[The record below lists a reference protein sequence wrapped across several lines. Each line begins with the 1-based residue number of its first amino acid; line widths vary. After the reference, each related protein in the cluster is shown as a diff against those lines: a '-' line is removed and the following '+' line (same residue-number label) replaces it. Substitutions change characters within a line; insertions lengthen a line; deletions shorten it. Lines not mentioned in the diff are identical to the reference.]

1 MSKSAAEAGSEIGQW
16 LGQYNDNEQEQEVG
30 DVGDEGI
37 IQQTQASGP
46 QNNTATQRV
55 TAGGLVTSATSTAG
69 AITNTEKVEAGGDAL
84 VSKSAAEAGSEI
96 GQWLGQYNNNEQ
108 EQEVGDVGDEG
119 IIQQTQASGP
129 QNNTA
134 EQTATSEP
142 VATSTGG
149 AITNDGGVSAGGDAL
164 VSKSR
169 AEAASE
175 IKQGAEQSNANE
187 QDQEVGDVG
196 DLGIIE
202 QAQTS
207 SSQSNTAEQ
216 TAEAAPDASST
227 AGAVTNTEEVEAGGD
242 ALVSKSAAEA
252 GSEIGQ
258 WLGQYNDNEQEQ
270 EVGDAGDEGIIQQTQ
285 DSGPQNNTATQNA
298 QANGADATSTA
309 GAVTNTEE
317 VEAGGDALVSKSAA
331 EAGSEIGQWL
341 DQSNGNEQEQEV
353 GDVGDLG
360 IIEQEQPSSS
370 QSNTAGFQS
379 ANGSSDAS
387 STAGAVTNTEEVE
400 AGGDALV
407 SKSAAEAGS
416 EIGSGRPVQ
425 RQRARAGS
433 W

>member
-1 MSKSAAEAGSEIGQW
+1 M
-16 LGQYNDNEQEQEVG
+16 
-30 DVGDEGI
+30 
-37 IQQTQASGP
+37 
-46 QNNTATQRV
+46 
-55 TAGGLVTSATSTAG
+55 
-69 AITNTEKVEAGGDAL
+69 
-84 VSKSAAEAGSEI
+84 
-96 GQWLGQYNNNEQ
+96 
-108 EQEVGDVGDEG
+108 
-119 IIQQTQASGP
+119 
-129 QNNTA
+129 
-134 EQTATSEP
+134 
-142 VATSTGG
+142 
-149 AITNDGGVSAGGDAL
+149 
-164 VSKSR
+164 
-169 AEAASE
+169 
-175 IKQGAEQSNANE
+175 
-187 QDQEVGDVG
+187 
-196 DLGIIE
+196 
-202 QAQTS
+202 
-207 SSQSNTAEQ
+207 
-216 TAEAAPDASST
+216 
-227 AGAVTNTEEVEAGGD
+227 
-242 ALVSKSAAEA
+242 SKSAAEA

-285 DSGPQNNTATQNA
+285 DSGSQNNTATQNA

-360 IIEQEQPSSS
+360 IIEQEQTSSS
-370 QSNTAGFQS
+370 QSNTAEFQV

-416 EIGSGRPVQ
+416 EIGQWLGQYNDNEQEQEVGDVGDEGIIEQTQASGPQSNTGEQSVDDADVDATSTAGAVTNTEEVEAGGDALVSKSAAEAETEIGQ
-425 RQRARAGS
+425 ASKQSNDNEQEQEVGDVGDLGIIEQEQTSSSKAIRQSNPPPRIGPSRLPRRGRSPIRRKSRRAATR